1 MADGVR
7 GTQGYAE
14 EADDL
19 FVRYE
24 SFAFETVHERV
35 MPFYPR
41 PPAHVL
47 DIGAGTGRDAGWFD
61 KAGYGVT
68 AVEPCDVMRV
78 RAMKLHPSP
87 RIKWLGDSLPDLNLL
102 KDRAES
108 FDLVQLSAVFMHLD
122 ADERQ
127 VAFPVLAGLVKPGG
141 RLVLLVR
148 HGPVPAGRCMF
159 EVPVDEMLALGA
171 ASGLGCLHQVK
182 SDSAGEANRRAGVT
196 WMNYVF
202 EKPL

>member
-1 MADGVR
+1 MAGGVR
-7 GTQGYAE
+7 GTQGYAS

-19 FVRYE
+19 FERYE
-24 SFAFETVHERV
+24 SFAFETVHEAV
-35 MPFYPR
+35 LPFYPS
-41 PPAHVL
+41 PPAGVL
-47 DIGAGTGRDAGWFD
+47 DIGAGTGRDADWFD

-68 AVEPCDVMRV
+68 AVEPCDTLRE
-78 RAMKLHPSP
+78 RAMRLHPSP
-87 RIKWLGDSLPDLNLL
+87 RINWLDDSLPDLNHL
-102 KDRAES
+102 KDRVET

-127 VAFPVLAGLVKPGG
+127 VAFSVLACLLKPGG

-148 HGPVPAGRCMF
+148 HGPVPDGRCMF
-159 EVPVDEMLALGA
+159 EVPVDEMLALA
-171 ASGLGCLHQVK
+171 ATSGLDCLQSVK
-182 SDSAGEANRRAGVT
+182 RNSAGEANQRAGVT

>member
-1 MADGVR
+1 MTGGVR
-7 GTQGYAE
+7 GTQGYAS

-19 FVRYE
+19 FERYE
-24 SFAFETVHERV
+24 SFAFETVHEAV
-35 MPFYPR
+35 LPFYPP
-41 PPAHVL
+41 PPAGVL
-47 DIGAGTGRDAGWFD
+47 DIGAGTGRDADWFD

-68 AVEPCDVMRV
+68 AVEPCDTLRE
-78 RAMKLHPSP
+78 RATRLHPSP
-87 RIKWLGDSLPDLNLL
+87 SIEWLDDSLPELNHL

-127 VAFPVLAGLVKPGG
+127 VAFSILARLLKPGG
-141 RLVLLVR
+141 RLALLVR
-148 HGPVPAGRCMF
+148 HGPVPEGRCMF
-159 EVPVDEMLALGA
+159 EVPAEEMLALGA
-171 ASGLGCLHQVK
+171 ASGLDCLHSVK
-182 SDSAGEANRRAGVT
+182 RDSAGEANRRAGVT